1 MAYPHQL
8 PDLPY
13 DYNAL
18 EPHIDEETMR
28 LHHDKHHQTYV
39 NKLNAALEE
48 YEDLH
53 EHEIDDLLLRINHV
67 PQEIKQAVINHG
79 GGHANHSLFWQI
91 MSPEG
96 GGEPAGEL
104 AETIE
109 STFGSFDEFKE
120 KFTNTALGVFGSGW
134 AWLCTDGDGNL
145 NITWTQNQDS
155 PLMDGYTPILGLD
168 MWEHAYYVSYRN
180 EKAKYVEAWWNT
192 VNWPEVANHY
202 EQAKV

>member
-1 MAYPHQL
+1 
-8 PDLPY
+8 
-13 DYNAL
+13 
-18 EPHIDEETMR
+18 MR